1 MYLEK
6 SEDIVSTTSLP
17 LFTVCVHCVC
27 VCHNLSLITA
37 SVAVIALG
45 YKHHQSPTIVTLYIR
60 APICQIIEK
69 MLLHTPS
76 MP

>member
-1 MYLEK
+1 M
-6 SEDIVSTTSLP
+6 P
-17 LFTVCVHCVC
+17 LFTVCVC

-45 YKHHQSPTIVTLYIR
+45 YKHHQSPTIVTLYIC

-69 MLLHTPS
+69 MLSHTPS